1 MVDNNDELLIKLTA
15 DVEYF
20 WSMENKLVLQE
31 VSKELGI
38 IVNEKG
44 HSFDKQ
50 ILAEK
55 IDQLINTDFQK
66 LVLIL
71 YRMDVSEIKLKQLLN
86 ENPGTDAALII
97 TDLMIERQ
105 EQKMIS
111 RQKFRKKDENISD
124 DEKWWV
130 AIRTYKSATQQ
141 KLNSSNV
148 VGEIII
154 SSQTSGPSLSLYL
167 LFHF

>member
-1 MVDNNDELLIKLTA
+1 MKDEQ
-15 DVEYF
+15 
-20 WSMENKLVLQE
+20 VLQE

-38 IVNEKG
+38 ILKEKD

-50 ILAEK
+50 MLAEK

-86 ENPGTDAALII
+86 ENPGTNAALII

-105 EQKMIS
+105 EQKIIS
-111 RQKFRKKDENISD
+111 RQQFRKKDENISD
-124 DEKWWV
+124 DEKW
-130 AIRTYKSATQQ
+130 
-141 KLNSSNV
+141 
-148 VGEIII
+148 
-154 SSQTSGPSLSLYL
+154 
-167 LFHF
+167 